1 MTRHITSRTWLP
13 EQIEVL
19 RKLVETG
26 ASPIKAAARLKRSA
40 VSIQMKA
47 KETGVP
53 FPDRRHVKRKQKLRE
68 AEARKALGLDL

>member
-19 RKLVETG
+19 RKLVEAG

-40 VSIQMKA
+40 VSVQMKA
-47 KETGVP
+47 KEAGVP
-53 FPDRRHVKRKQKLRE
+53 FPDRRHVKRQQQLRE